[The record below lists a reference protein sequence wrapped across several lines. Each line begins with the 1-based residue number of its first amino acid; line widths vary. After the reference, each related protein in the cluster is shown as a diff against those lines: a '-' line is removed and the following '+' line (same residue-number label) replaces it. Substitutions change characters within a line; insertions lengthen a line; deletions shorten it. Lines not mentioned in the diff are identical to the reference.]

1 MKCRRINPDNGMI
14 VWFGVKD
21 VITGTTEVVSDF
33 NNTYLTDDVTY
44 DNFIVRHPELQ
55 GLLESLEVDVVTY
68 GDTTQRDV
76 TGLKLGNSS
85 MSGNIKLKFKYEIA
99 SIDVYVTQY
108 KQEKDTSC
116 YVNNVGQQIT
126 AEQDDEPQKMT
137 FTVNSNSFYI
147 ATKNLRLN
155 NEVDYRM
162 WLKKLVI
169 RFNEN
174 IAIFQDENN
183 KHANYATGSEGVA
196 NSLRQR
202 LSVLKHELWYDYNRG
217 MPLPDKARS
226 KAIIDAYVIR
236 TILEHPD
243 VIDIEGFESEQ
254 ERNNYTCYFVV
265 NTIYGQ
271 IELGM

>member
-21 VITGTTEVVSDF
+21 VI
-33 NNTYLTDDVTY
+33 
-44 DNFIVRHPELQ
+44 R
-55 GLLESLEVDVVTY
+55 
-68 GDTTQRDV
+68 
-76 TGLKLGNSS
+76 
-85 MSGNIKLKFKYEIA
+85 
-99 SIDVYVTQY
+99 
-108 KQEKDTSC
+108 
-116 YVNNVGQQIT
+116 
-126 AEQDDEPQKMT
+126 
-137 FTVNSNSFYI
+137 
-147 ATKNLRLN
+147 
-155 NEVDYRM
+155 NEAG
-162 WLKKLVI
+162 
-169 RFNEN
+169 EN
-174 IAIFQDENN
+174 QAIFQDETN

-226 KAIIDAYVIR
+226 KAIIDAYIIQ

-254 ERNNYTCYFVV
+254 ERNNYTCYFIV

-271 IELGM
+271 IELGI

>member
-21 VITGTTEVVSDF
+21 VI
-33 NNTYLTDDVTY
+33 
-44 DNFIVRHPELQ
+44 R
-55 GLLESLEVDVVTY
+55 
-68 GDTTQRDV
+68 
-76 TGLKLGNSS
+76 
-85 MSGNIKLKFKYEIA
+85 
-99 SIDVYVTQY
+99 
-108 KQEKDTSC
+108 
-116 YVNNVGQQIT
+116 
-126 AEQDDEPQKMT
+126 
-137 FTVNSNSFYI
+137 
-147 ATKNLRLN
+147 
-155 NEVDYRM
+155 NEAG
-162 WLKKLVI
+162 
-169 RFNEN
+169 EN
-174 IAIFQDENN
+174 QAIFQDKIN

-226 KAIIDAYVIR
+226 KAIVDAYIIQ

-254 ERNNYTCYFVV
+254 ERNNYTCYFIV

>member
-21 VITGTTEVVSDF
+21 VI
-33 NNTYLTDDVTY
+33 
-44 DNFIVRHPELQ
+44 R
-55 GLLESLEVDVVTY
+55 
-68 GDTTQRDV
+68 
-76 TGLKLGNSS
+76 
-85 MSGNIKLKFKYEIA
+85 
-99 SIDVYVTQY
+99 
-108 KQEKDTSC
+108 
-116 YVNNVGQQIT
+116 
-126 AEQDDEPQKMT
+126 
-137 FTVNSNSFYI
+137 
-147 ATKNLRLN
+147 
-155 NEVDYRM
+155 NEAG
-162 WLKKLVI
+162 
-169 RFNEN
+169 EN
-174 IAIFQDENN
+174 QAIFQDKTN

-226 KAIIDAYVIR
+226 KAIVDAYIIQ

>member
-21 VITGTTEVVSDF
+21 VIRNEAGE
-33 NNTYLTDDVTY
+33 
-44 DNFIVRHPELQ
+44 
-55 GLLESLEVDVVTY
+55 
-68 GDTTQRDV
+68 
-76 TGLKLGNSS
+76 
-85 MSGNIKLKFKYEIA
+85 
-99 SIDVYVTQY
+99 
-108 KQEKDTSC
+108 
-116 YVNNVGQQIT
+116 NV
-126 AEQDDEPQKMT
+126 
-137 FTVNSNSFYI
+137 
-147 ATKNLRLN
+147 
-155 NEVDYRM
+155 
-162 WLKKLVI
+162 
-169 RFNEN
+169 
-174 IAIFQDENN
+174 AIFQDETN

-226 KAIIDAYVIR
+226 KAIIDAYIIQ

-254 ERNNYTCYFVV
+254 ERNNYTCYFIV

-271 IELGM
+271 IELGI